1 MKVIGY
7 GSNYEIYE
15 DDLKTFDKLPVGTY
29 KVRFHKMKGFFLVK
43 TDDISGSEKI
53 YGNHPQR
60 VAKMMKAYDKFD
72 RSLGILMSGDK
83 GIGKSLF
90 AQLLTDEV
98 ISRDIPVLLVDTPY
112 FGIAE
117 FIDSVK
123 QEVMVLF
130 DEFEK
135 VFDPNDKEIESQ
147 DSLLG
152 LLDGMSH
159 QKRMYVMTVNN
170 VNKVNSFLLNRTGR
184 IHYHLR
190 FEYPNRDEIIEY
202 LKDKISED
210 SYIESEVEAVVRY
223 SHRVKLSYD
232 SLRAI
237 AFELDLGL
245 TFKEA
250 IQDLNIDSNET
261 YYNVTVNYTEDGQPK
276 VKKFDNIHLDLFASE
291 SEFGRH
297 GLGENY
303 TEFKFFNENLQFTD
317 TGMVVTELE
326 IEHYADE
333 DDKQVEVQSLFITRK
348 VETINKLV

>member
-15 DDLKTFDKLPVGTY
+15 DDLKTFDKLPSGTY

-43 TDDISGSEKI
+43 TDDISSSERI

-60 VAKMMKAYDKFD
+60 VAKIMKAYDKFD

-98 ISRDIPVLLVDTPY
+98 INRDIPVLLVDTPY
-112 FGIAE
+112 FGVAE
-117 FIDSVK
+117 FLDSVK

-135 VFDPNDKEIESQ
+135 VFDSNNKDIEKQ

-152 LLDGMSH
+152 LLDGTSH
-159 QKRMYVMTVNN
+159 QKRLYVMTVNN
-170 VNKVNSFLLNRTGR
+170 VSKVNSFLLNRTGR

-190 FEYPNRDEIIEY
+190 FEYPTREEIIEY
-202 LKDKISED
+202 LKDKISPETYNED
-210 SYIESEVEAVVRY
+210 EVEKVTRY
-223 SHRVKLSYD
+223 AQRVKLTYD

-245 TFKEA
+245 SFKEA
-250 IQDLNIDSNET
+250 IQDLNIDADDT
-261 YYNVTVNYTEDGQPK
+261 RYTVTVYYTENGIEKQSII
-276 VKKFDNIHLDLFASE
+276 NNERLDLF
-291 SEFGRH
+291 G
-297 GLGENY
+297 GENNIGTHNLGDDY
-303 TEFKFFNENLQFTD
+303 TQITFDSNNLEFSGNQMIVKELSFN
-317 TGMVVTELE
+317 
-326 IEHYADE
+326 HYGDE
-333 DDKQVEVQSLFITRK
+333 DDAKVEVLGLSIKKQVDKLS
-348 VETINKLV
+348 KLV

>member
-15 DDLKTFDKLPVGTY
+15 DDLKTFDKLPIGTY

-43 TDDISGSEKI
+43 TDDILGNEKI

-60 VAKMMKAYDKFD
+60 VSKMMRAYDKFD
-72 RSLGILMSGDK
+72 RSMGILMSGDK

-112 FGIAE
+112 FGISE
-117 FIDSVK
+117 FLDSVK
-123 QEVMVLF
+123 QETMVLF

-135 VFDPNDKEIESQ
+135 VFDPNNKEIESQ

-170 VNKVNSFLLNRTGR
+170 VSKVNSFLLNRTGR

-190 FEYPNRDEIIEY
+190 FEYPTRDEIIEY
-202 LKDKISED
+202 LKDKISEE
-210 SYIESEVEAVVRY
+210 SYNAQEVEAVVRY

-261 YYNVTVNYTEDGQPK
+261 YYTVTVSYKEDGVGK
-276 VKKFDNIHLDLFASE
+276 VKKFTDVRLDLFSAE

-303 TEFKFFNENLQFTD
+303 TEFRFLNENLQLTD
-317 TGMVVTELE
+317 DGMVVTELE

-333 DDKQVEVQSLFITRK
+333 DEKQIEVDSLHITRK
-348 VETINKLV
+348 VATINKLV